1 MQETARVSNEATLG
15 MMHPRDINAA
25 CGKPW
30 VYRYG
35 SLERHYLALAWSKT
49 RE

>member
-1 MQETARVSNEATLG
+1 MQETAGVSNEATLVTT
-15 MMHPRDINAA
+15 HPRNINAPQ
-25 CGKPW
+25 GK

-35 SLERHYLALAWSKT
+35 SWGSHYLALARSKT